1 MGERDLD
8 QEYELLVKE
17 GLARGEIEIRQAEW
31 ELREAPRF
39 KLDDRK
45 IAVPVQPSFPIVDVS
60 ACGIAFYADLPFTP
74 GDYLNVI
81 LTDTLGVRARVIAC
95 SMVETDPALLETRY
109 RVQCC
114 FEHVVHGKRLL
125 VMMNEMQNLTSRSS
139 VN

>member
-1 MGERDLD
+1 MGEPNFD

-17 GLARGEIEIRQAEW
+17 GLARGDIQIRQDER

-39 KLDDRK
+39 QLDDCK
-45 IAVPVQPSFPIVDVS
+45 IGVPVQPSFPVVDLS
-60 ACGIAFYADLPFTP
+60 ASGIAFYADLPFTP

-81 LTDTLGVRARVIAC
+81 LKDTLGFPARVIAC
-95 SMVETDPALLETRY
+95 SLVETDPALLETRY

-114 FEHVVHGKRLL
+114 FDDAFHGKQLL
-125 VMMNEMQNLTSRSS
+125 VMMNEMQKLTSRSS

>member
-1 MGERDLD
+1 MGVQNLD

-17 GLARGEIEIRQAEW
+17 GLARGDIQIKQDER

-39 KLDDRK
+39 KLEHRS
-45 IAVPVQPSFPIVDVS
+45 IAVPVQPSFPIVDLS
-60 ACGIAFYADLPFTP
+60 ACGIAFYSDLPFTP

-81 LTDTLGVRARVIAC
+81 LTPTFGFPARVIAC
-95 SMVETDPALLETRY
+95 SLVETDPALLETRY

-114 FEHVVHGKRLL
+114 FDDAFHGKRLL
-125 VMMNEMQNLTSRSS
+125 VMMNEMQKLTSRSS

>member
-1 MGERDLD
+1 MGEPNFD

-17 GLARGEIEIRQAEW
+17 GLARGEIQIRQDER

-39 KLDDRK
+39 KLDDCK
-45 IAVPVQPSFPIVDVS
+45 IAVPVQPSFPVVDLS

-81 LTDTLGVRARVIAC
+81 LTGAFGFPARVIAC
-95 SMVETDPALLETRY
+95 TLVETDPALLETRY

-114 FEHVVHGKRLL
+114 FDDAFHGKQLL
-125 VMMNEMQNLTSRSS
+125 VMMNEMQKVTSRSS